1 MAARNSNR
9 PDPRLDPAAL
19 DPGRFDA
26 DRHHD
31 QAPVTERVLVL
42 SAEPSGAGDPISG
55 ALADSD
61 LSVRTVGDVEAL
73 LAELARGA
81 GTLFVAA
88 GTFSGG
94 QLKRL
99 LRALATAPQLA
110 GLPVFLV
117 GADGKAQKELAA
129 LAALDNVTLLEAPPS
144 ERTVVAAARAA
155 LRERQR
161 QAYVGQLL
169 GRIEEAERREERLVA
184 TIGHELRN
192 PLGVIATALS
202 LMRRLEGDDGSTAR
216 YRGMIE
222 RQVETL
228 TRKIDEMLDPD
239 RTPAGDEQLREWPPQ
254 QHRDGGTRRD
264 APSARAA
271 EGKPLLVV
279 EDNDDARSALVELM
293 ELWGYA
299 VHGAASG
306 EEGVEIASR
315 HDPEIALVDL
325 DLPGIDGYEVA
336 RRLRDAR
343 ESRLLI
349 AMSGYGQPED
359 RARSFAAGF
368 DRHLIKPVDP
378 RRLASLLEKPHVAR
392 GVA

>member
-1 MAARNSNR
+1 MAPRNQIR
-9 PDPRLDPAAL
+9 IDPDRVDSRRSDQDATAA
-19 DPGRFDA
+19 
-26 DRHHD
+26 
-31 QAPVTERVLVL
+31 ERVLVL
-42 SAEPSGAGDPISG
+42 SAQPGAAGDPISR

-61 LSVRTVGDVEAL
+61 LSVRSVADVEEL
-73 LAELARGA
+73 HTELARGA
-81 GTLFVAA
+81 GALFVAA
-88 GTFSGG
+88 ETFSGG

-99 LRALATAPQLA
+99 LRALAEAPQLVR
-110 GLPVFLV
+110 LPVFLV
-117 GADGKAQKELAA
+117 GAGGKPQKEVDA

-144 ERTVVAAARAA
+144 ERTIVAAARAA

-184 TIGHELRN
+184 TVGHELRN
-192 PLGVIATALS
+192 PLGVITTALS
-202 LMRRLEGDDGSTAR
+202 LMRRLEGDNGPTAR

-228 TRKIDEMLDPD
+228 SRKIDEMLDPD
-239 RTPAGDEQLREWPPQ
+239 RTPVGDERLREWPPPQ
-254 QHRDGGTRRD
+254 RRGERGRRD
-264 APSARAA
+264 APSSRAA
-271 EGKPLLVV
+271 TGTPLLVV

-293 ELWGYA
+293 DLWGYS

-306 EEGVEIASR
+306 EEGVELASR

-359 RARSFAAGF
+359 RDRSFAAGF

-378 RRLASLLEKPHVAR
+378 RRLASLLEKPHSAQ
-392 GVA
+392 GAA

>member
-1 MAARNSNR
+1 MASRNSNR
-9 PDPRLDPAAL
+9 PDPRLDPRAL
-19 DPGRFDA
+19 DLGRIDNV
-26 DRHHD
+26 RGED

-42 SAEPSGAGDPISG
+42 SAEPGGAGDPISR

-73 LAELARGA
+73 HDELARGA
-81 GTLFVAA
+81 GALFVAA

-99 LRALATAPQLA
+99 LRALTTAPQLTRV
-110 GLPVFLV
+110 PVFLV
-117 GADGKAQKELAA
+117 GAGGKAQKELEA
-129 LAALDNVTLLEAPPS
+129 LAALDNVTLLETPPS

-202 LMRRLEGDDGSTAR
+202 LMRRLEGDNGSTAR

-228 TRKIDEMLDPD
+228 TNKIDEMLDPD

-254 QHRDGGTRRD
+254 QRGGGTRRD

-271 EGKPLLVV
+271 EGTPLLVV

-299 VHGAASG
+299 VQGAASG
-306 EEGVEIASR
+306 EEGVDLASR